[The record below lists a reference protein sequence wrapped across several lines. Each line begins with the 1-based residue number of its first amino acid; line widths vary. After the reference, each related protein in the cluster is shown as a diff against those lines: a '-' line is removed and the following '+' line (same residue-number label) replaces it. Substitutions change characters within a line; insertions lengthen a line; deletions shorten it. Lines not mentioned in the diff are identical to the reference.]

1 MRFAVSN
8 AAVPAGTYPARFECA
23 EPFEDRQRLY
33 GPAVKLKFRIA
44 SGEYDGVEV
53 CRIVTPRC
61 TPRSNLYGFA
71 QALAGRDL
79 VYGETVD
86 FASFSGVT
94 GLVVVEQTV
103 SGATRVATFMRAA
116 T

>member
-8 AAVPAGTYPARFECA
+8 AAVPPGTYPARFECA

-33 GPAVKLKFRIA
+33 GPGVKLKFRIA
-44 SGEYDGVEV
+44 SGDYDGDEV
-53 CRIVTPRC
+53 CRIVSPRC

-79 VYGETVD
+79 VDGETVD
-86 FASFSGVT
+86 FATFSGVS
-94 GLVVVEQTV
+94 GLVVVEQTE
-103 SGATRVATFMRAA
+103 SGATRVEKFLRAA
-116 T
+116 V